1 MNKRNFTQVTFQPM
15 KNYKKKTFIINKL
28 QKQSIIPNLKEKKD
42 LLFEDPENY
51 LKLPTETNFH
61 FVVDRKPKGPRL
73 NSSKKLIPYSVV
85 GYYLEKPQ
93 SKKVTRKNV
102 LSNSVSSKSLIR
114 KNLKNSKTKI
124 AQSND
129 INESSIKEEK
139 KRKKTYRE
147 NVTYT
152 EIYDIF
158 NKSRKRINKNFI
170 ENLKYKNN
178 ICKEVPKLMQQYIN
192 EPLSQQE
199 RALKNNEKYN
209 NILKRIEK
217 NISKSL
223 KNKLINK
230 KVYNESICLDKNKYY
245 SSNLIQNSGID
256 YRTKIEKIIL
266 NDKKKTPNL
275 ILNNHVQNWEM
286 SLRRPRNF
294 KGERREYLNVRTDK
308 NPYWIILTEKNPFEE
323 EKIINPNN
331 NNNNKILLK
340 TVSNN
345 YDYKSIKPLDI
356 KKIRSNTNDKINLKI
371 KGKKIIDIEEKIAN
385 KMKGNIKMIDL
396 KYDKESLKDLKIKTN
411 YSINKHS
418 FI

>member
-1 MNKRNFTQVTFQPM
+1 
-15 KNYKKKTFIINKL
+15 
-28 QKQSIIPNLKEKKD
+28 
-42 LLFEDPENY
+42 
-51 LKLPTETNFH
+51 
-61 FVVDRKPKGPRL
+61 
-73 NSSKKLIPYSVV
+73 
-85 GYYLEKPQ
+85 
-93 SKKVTRKNV
+93 
-102 LSNSVSSKSLIR
+102 
-114 KNLKNSKTKI
+114 
-124 AQSND
+124 
-129 INESSIKEEK
+129 
-139 KRKKTYRE
+139 
-147 NVTYT
+147 
-152 EIYDIF
+152 
-158 NKSRKRINKNFI
+158 
-170 ENLKYKNN
+170 
-178 ICKEVPKLMQQYIN
+178 MQQYIN

-217 NISKSL
+217 NISRSL

-356 KKIRSNTNDKINLKI
+356 KKIRSNTNDKINLKV